1 MEDIELCRLCALE
14 KDNLLFIYGAEG
26 NRLCLEEKIRK
37 CLNIELSEKAY
48 LPKSV
53 CLDCC
58 TKLDAFEEF
67 LDHSQN
73 AQNTLC
79 ILFPERIEHQDELIL
94 SVSEEECKEHDEDV
108 EDSDTIFVIKTD
120 SEKSKD
126 EKEDFVDEDKEV
138 DNAAE
143 ELYSNEKSDDRPC
156 EENICGLECN
166 SNSSESRKTKDW
178 LPEAWPCS
186 DCEKEFTNVEEL
198 RFHHT
203 DEHKQEPRYMCLYC
217 SKLFIVFN
225 GFMTH
230 LKRHKNALKYN
241 CDDCG
246 KGFCNKKVLESHRL
260 THSDERP
267 YVCQECGKS
276 FRQRNALYV
285 HTRCHLPDSEKD
297 KYPCN
302 QCNKRFSTKPNLV
315 THMRIHSGVRNFTC
329 DQCGKSFIQKGNL
342 DAHLLT
348 HSHDK
353 PFSCEL
359 CNKRFK
365 TGMQLRKHHSVHTG
379 AKPHQCDVCGR
390 TFREKGTLREHH
402 RIHTGAMPFSCEFC
416 GKSFRFKGILTT
428 HRRQHTGERPYSC
441 NECQHHF
448 TNWPNYNKHMKR
460 RHGINTS
467 RSTRVSNGGTNTDI
481 KSNDVIRQE
490 AIIEDQTGGAPQ
502 LYHEL
507 QGGPTDIFSSA
518 DLQQA
523 NQQPTYMAYNVYNI
537 SQMTAIEPTMDL
549 IPKSLAHS

>member
-1 MEDIELCRLCALE
+1 MFRSCIKSLKTFVVKLFFHYFKIFKLQVTPSIEHQIKCRRH
-14 KDNLLFIYGAEG
+14 K
-26 NRLCLEEKIRK
+26 
-37 CLNIELSEKAY
+37 LNEKAN

-58 TKLDAFEEF
+58 TKLDAFDEF
-67 LDHSQN
+67 LEVSQN
-73 AQNTLC
+73 AQTTLC
-79 ILFPERIEHQDELIL
+79 ILYPEKVEQQEELIL
-94 SVSEEECKEHDEDV
+94 SVSDDECKEPEDDFEEHEGIYVVETDDDKLKEESECFDESGKNN
-108 EDSDTIFVIKTD
+108 EEEFSSVIKEGNQGD
-120 SEKSKD
+120 VKDDELECSESTSESGKSKD
-126 EKEDFVDEDKEV
+126 WV
-138 DNAAE
+138 
-143 ELYSNEKSDDRPC
+143 
-156 EENICGLECN
+156 
-166 SNSSESRKTKDW
+166 
-178 LPEAWPCS
+178 PEAWPCS
-186 DCEKEFTNVEEL
+186 DCAEEL
-198 RFHHT
+198 PNVDELRLHHAN
-203 DEHKQEPRYMCLYC
+203 EHKQETRYMCLYC
-217 SKLFIVFN
+217 SKLFIVFS

-230 LKRHKNALKYN
+230 LKRHRNALKYN
-241 CDDCG
+241 CSDCG
-246 KGFCNKKVLESHRL
+246 KGFSNKKVLETHRM
-260 THSDERP
+260 THSDLRP

-276 FRQRNALYV
+276 FRQQNALYI

-297 KYPCN
+297 KYPCD

-315 THMRIHSGVRNFTC
+315 THMRIHTGVRNFTC

-467 RSTRVSNGGTNTDI
+467 RSTRVTNIMNVKSDNVGTHETI
-481 KSNDVIRQE
+481 AE
-490 AIIEDQTGGAPQ
+490 EPAPPP
-502 LYHEL
+502 LYQEL
-507 QGGPTDIFSSA
+507 QAGPPELYTSTELHQSSHP
-518 DLQQA
+518 
-523 NQQPTYMAYNVYNI
+523 PTYMAYNVYSL
-537 SQMTAIEPTMDL
+537 SQVTTIEPTIDMN
-549 IPKSLAHS
+549 PRSLTHS